1 MIDRLAEILEDDY
14 YYEIVVFNPTSLTVD
29 DDRPNDFEEV
39 IEEIVR
45 KYPEM
50 RNLDYEVY
58 GSNKGAGV
66 EVYN

>member
-14 YYEIVVFNPTSLTVD
+14 YYEIVVFNPTSLVVD

-45 KYPEM
+45 KYSEM
-50 RNLDYEVY
+50 RNLDYEVF